1 MDERE
6 LRSLLAA
13 DEHHWW
19 YRGRRLIIGA
29 ELDRLPLPPDARLLD
44 AGCGSGRTLLDLRAY
59 GEVSGI
65 ELSPLAA
72 EQARRREVGDV
83 HVGRVEELPW
93 QADSFDLITC
103 LDVLEHTPEDRVA
116 LRELLR
122 VTKPRGW
129 VLLTVPA
136 YPALWSTH
144 DEVNHHYRRYTRR
157 VLRHAATDAGWR
169 VARLTSFNS
178 LLLPAA
184 AAVRI
189 SQRYRPRAPD
199 QHVSELRV
207 GPRWLNGALERPL
220 RLEAAWIRRGHTLH
234 AGLSLLAVLE
244 NPASPPGRDGG

>member
-1 MDERE
+1 MQ
-6 LRSLLAA
+6 
-13 DEHHWW
+13 
-19 YRGRRLIIGA
+19 
-29 ELDRLPLPPDARLLD
+29 
-44 AGCGSGRTLLDLRAY
+44 DLRGY

-72 EQARRREVGDV
+72 EQARQRELGEV
-83 HVGRVEELPW
+83 HVGRVEDLPW
-93 QADSFDLITC
+93 QDGSFHLVTC
-103 LDVLEHTPEDRVA
+103 LDVLEHTPDDVIALEA
-116 LRELLR
+116 LRR
-122 VTKPRGW
+122 VTKPGGW
-129 VLLTVPA
+129 LLLTVPA

-157 VLRHAATDAGWR
+157 MLGRAATDAGWR

-189 SQRYRPRAPD
+189 SQRYRPRDPD
-199 QHVSELRV
+199 QHISELRV

-220 RLEAAWIRRGHTLH
+220 RLEAAWLRRGHTLY

-244 NPASPPGRDGG
+244 NGEAARRASG